1 MAEGGRK
8 RLPAEALINLRRRL
22 DTLPPR
28 HPERTTLLQNAA
40 GLYGVSRATL
50 YRQLQH
56 RVRPKPIRRVDRGK
70 PRKLPASELERYCE
84 IIAALKLRTSNK
96 KGRHLSTNRAIELLE
111 GEGVETPD
119 GLVRLSPGMLTR
131 TTVNRYLRDWGYDH
145 ARMTRAPAAVRFQA
159 RRSNELWHFDL
170 SPSDLK
176 EVEKP
181 LWFEPG
187 RGSPTLMLYSVVDDR
202 SGVAYQEYRCVYGED
217 VEAGL
222 RFLFNAM
229 APKPDDGGLVMQGIP
244 DALYM
249 DNGPITRSRV
259 FQNVM
264 ECLGVRVMTHL
275 PTGKDG
281 RRVTARS
288 KGKVE
293 RPFRTVKEAHETLY
307 HFHRPENEA
316 EANLWLHRYLAHYNG
331 QPHRIEPHS
340 RLEDWLRHLP
350 EHGLRQMC
358 TWERFCAFARE
369 PERRLVGGDARLTV
383 EGVIYEVA
391 AELAGETVVLWW
403 GLFDQ
408 DLYVEHGDRRFGP
421 YTPSGGPI
429 PLHRYRKYQKSK
441 LEERADRVAAL
452 ADRLGLPRATLDGT
466 RPPAPLTRRA
476 LDRRPFTDPDPFQQL
491 AYPSPI
497 AAKHAIADELGMPLA
512 RLSAEDRAFIDALL
526 RDTLEKPAVLTRVRE
541 HFKPAGSGVAS
552 C

>member
-1 MAEGGRK
+1 MVEGGRK
-8 RLPAEALINLRRRL
+8 RIPGEALINLRRRL

-28 HPERTTLLQNAA
+28 HPERATLLQNAA
-40 GLYGVSRATL
+40 SLYGVSRATL
-50 YRQLQH
+50 YRQLQQH
-56 RVRPKPIRRVDRGK
+56 VRPKSIRRVDRGK
-70 PRKLPASELERYCE
+70 PRKLPTSELERYCE

-119 GLVRLSPGMLTR
+119 GLVRISPGMLTR

-159 RRSNELWHFDL
+159 RHSNELWHFDL

-187 RGSPTLMLYSVVDDR
+187 RGCPTLILYSAADDR

-229 APKPDDGGLVMQGIP
+229 APKPDESGLVMQGIP

-264 ECLGVRVMTHL
+264 ESLGVRMIPHL
-275 PTGKDG
+275 PVGKDG
-281 RRVTARS
+281 RRITARS

-316 EANLWLHRYLAHYNG
+316 EANLWLHRYLVHYNS

-350 EHGLRQMC
+350 EQGLRQMC

-391 AELAGETVVLWW
+391 AELAGETVILWW
-403 GLFDQ
+403 GCSTRTSMSSM
-408 DLYVEHGDRRFGP
+408 VTGASGP
-421 YTPSGGPI
+421 T
-429 PLHRYRKYQKSK
+429 R
-441 LEERADRVAAL
+441 RVAAL
-452 ADRLGLPRATLDGT
+452 FRCTAT
-466 RPPAPLTRRA
+466 ASTRRA
-476 LDRRPFTDPDPFQQL
+476 RSRSVRTGWPSLLFAWACHARPSRERSRRRDPCGRSWAGGRSATRTRSNSWRSPARSRQSTRSPTSL
-491 AYPSPI
+491 ACHWRGCRLRTEPSSMRCC
-497 AAKHAIADELGMPLA
+497 ATRWKSPL
-512 RLSAEDRAFIDALL
+512 
-526 RDTLEKPAVLTRVRE
+526 
-541 HFKPAGSGVAS
+541 